1 MIIVVAGLK
10 SKSFTQPET
19 IINSNIRMILIWL
32 TCTLCS
38 VISQDMGVPR
48 QLTERQ
54 MKFAELL
61 IYNEGR
67 MSPAECALEAGYK
80 TRPRQAASEL
90 RNPKIS
96 PLVVQYIGELRSE
109 VQEKHGI
116 TFDRHLGELAKLRDE
131 ATAKGAWSAAINAEV
146 ARGKAGGLYID
157 QKMIMTGNLDNM
169 SIDDLKD
176 RMKKI
181 VDDHTILIND
191 KSETITVE
199 DSEVLEKLETSGKSN

>member
-1 MIIVVAGLK
+1 MCI
-10 SKSFTQPET
+10 SK
-19 IINSNIRMILIWL
+19 L
-32 TCTLCS
+32 
-38 VISQDMGVPR
+38 VI
-48 QLTERQ
+48 
-54 MKFAELL
+54 KA
-61 IYNEGR
+61 
-67 MSPAECALEAGYK
+67 
-80 TRPRQAASEL
+80 RPRQAASEL